1 MKNSKQPILKKVR
14 YRNGTDIFYTYTNW
28 PIKDIDGVEYLS
40 VVKSM
45 PSHSKTQQLHYVR
58 KDAMEYVK

>member
-1 MKNSKQPILKKVR
+1 MRNSKSILKKVR
-14 YRNGTDIFYTYTNW
+14 YRNGTEIYYTYTNW
-28 PIKDIDGVEYLS
+28 PIKEIDGVEYLS
-40 VVKSM
+40 VVKEV